1 MEKKEVKIIQ
11 VMSNSNLKK
20 LILTANEI
28 GLTKEDIISLNK
40 SEGEFILT
48 YYK

>member
-1 MEKKEVKIIQ
+1 MEEKIKFIQ
-11 VMSNSNLKK
+11 VIQSMSLRKLVEEANRLK
-20 LILTANEI
+20 
-28 GLTKEDIISLNK
+28 LTKEDIISLNK

>member
-1 MEKKEVKIIQ
+1 MNKFFPSFVFVIISIVCMGCSEEDGYNPNVK
-11 VMSNSNLKK
+11 
-20 LILTANEI
+20 
-28 GLTKEDIISLNK
+28 ISLNK

>member
-1 MEKKEVKIIQ
+1 
-11 VMSNSNLKK
+11 MSCASLKK
-20 LILTANEI
+20 LINSANEI

>member
-1 MEKKEVKIIQ
+1 MEKKETKIIQ
-11 VMSNSNLKK
+11 VMSCASLKK
-20 LILTANEI
+20 LINSANEI